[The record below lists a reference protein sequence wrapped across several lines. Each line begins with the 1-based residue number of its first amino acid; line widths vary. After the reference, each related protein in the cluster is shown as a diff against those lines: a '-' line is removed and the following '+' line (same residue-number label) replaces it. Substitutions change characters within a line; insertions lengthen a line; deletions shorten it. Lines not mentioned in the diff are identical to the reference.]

1 MISHLRDRR
10 LWQHTLI
17 LLALGWIIGV
27 AVNAMRSSGAIPLLY
42 PWSLRVESLARE
54 QGIPMIDAT
63 AVQVALEAGTHWA
76 LDARSPAEYYAGT
89 LPGALS
95 LPRADADNRFPEIS
109 LFLAPEESVITF
121 CSSADC
127 DDALLL
133 TQFLHEQGITNAYL
147 FIGGIEEW
155 VAAGFELEGGS

>member
-1 MISHLRDRR
+1 MISRLRDRY

-27 AVNAMRSSGAIPLLY
+27 AVNAMRPSGAIPLTY
-42 PWSLRVESLARE
+42 PWSLRVESQARE
-54 QGIPMIDAT
+54 QGIPLMVASE
-63 AVQVALEAGTHWA
+63 VQAALEAGTHWA
-76 LDARSPAEYYAGT
+76 LDARSTEEYYSGT

-95 LPRADADNRFPEIS
+95 LPRPNADNQFPEIA
-109 LFLAPEESVITF
+109 LFLAPEESIITF

-133 TQFLHEQGITNAYL
+133 TRFLHDQGITNVYL
-147 FIGGIEEW
+147 FVGGIEEW
-155 VAAGFELEGGS
+155 VAAGYELEGGS